1 MVPLHIYSP
10 FLTKLIKSNR
20 MIKFL
25 DLEKMNH
32 QYKEGLKDAFNK
44 VLDSGWYVLGDS
56 VKQFEHH
63 YAKYCGTSN
72 CIGVANGLDALTL
85 IIEAYKALGKLKKG
99 DEVIV
104 PANTY
109 IASILAISRNG
120 LIPILVEPNEAT
132 YNINVNLIESTITA
146 NTKAILAVHLYGQT
160 ANMSAI
166 MTIAEKYNLLVIED
180 CAQAHGAKH
189 FDKIAGNLGHAAGH
203 SFYPG
208 KNLGALGDGGAI
220 TTNDDELANVIRAIA
235 NYGSHKK
242 YNNLYQGV
250 NSRLDELQA
259 ALLNVKLPHLDDDN
273 EKRNKV
279 AKTYINR
286 INNPLITLPATLESS
301 KHVWHLF
308 VVRTPNRDLFQKYL
322 LDNDIQTV
330 IHYPIPPHKQQA
342 YKEMNALSF
351 PLTEAI
357 HDTVISLPISPVME
371 DEDINKI
378 IETIN
383 KYHGE

>member
-1 MVPLHIYSP
+1 
-10 FLTKLIKSNR
+10 

-279 AKTYINR
+279 AKAYING
-286 INNPLITLPATLESS
+286 INNPLITLPATLESGN
-301 KHVWHLF
+301 HVWHLF

-351 PLTEAI
+351 PLTEVI

-371 DEDINKI
+371 NEDINKI

-383 KYHGE
+383 KYHGK